1 MQDNLFKILFIIV
14 LFNTGLYSQKVWSV
28 DQVNDADAN
37 PVNELQTIDI
47 SNDTLYIDRANYVLL
62 TSYLDNTNVDTTF
75 LDGRITI
82 LESDIV
88 NKLVWADTLS
98 GANRLATGWDIAQ
111 LTLGVTSDWTGVTNK
126 PAGFAD
132 DIDNVDDADADPT
145 NELFDSTFID
155 GRISTL
161 EGAGYLTSESQ
172 DISLSVNDLSITGG
186 STIDL
191 SGYLDNTDVQDLTL
205 VGNTLAISN
214 DPNTNVDLSPYLDNT
229 DTQLNEA
236 QVDAFVNNNGYLE
249 WSDTIAIRASD
260 GYTQSIAY
268 NNGTNNFDVIMA
280 SPASSFSFNGS
291 ALVDDDELV
300 SVLAARTTDDLT
312 EGATNKY
319 YPSGDKTKVDF
330 ITVTQAV
337 DLDDIETKANS
348 AIQTEVQDLTLVGN
362 TLAISGDPNTD
373 VDLSGYLDNVTI
385 DTTYLDNRIHLLE
398 STNDVDSI
406 IGNELQNIDFNPVT
420 KFLLITGGSGDFI
433 TDFADSTLVAS
444 HATKLA
450 TIESGA
456 TADQTGAEIKSLY
469 EAESNTNAFTDAN
482 VTTLGFITAT
492 EAVNLDLHT
501 DTLGVHT
508 DSITNLH
515 LRMIDVENSTVNDL
529 DIDPANEIQG
539 LTLIGDQLDI
549 SIDSDPPIDLSG
561 YDNSGINLS
570 SVISNGS
577 SAASKITNLTLGT
590 NPLDAANL
598 NNVTNAVAASDA
610 LDLDRDTTNE
620 FQNISLVGTSILLND
635 IYGGTGST
643 VDLDD
648 FTEGLANSGS
658 GVTVSGTGS
667 AIVGTPTSHYSKV
680 KQPNGDFLYV
690 VYGEVV
696 VSITSNP
703 SNDFT
708 VNIPSVYTVSFES
721 ADDARGT
728 VTVWGANKV
737 DAYYELD
744 ADTSNS
750 DIDIMFTG
758 TGVNQNYT
766 INFTIAYNQ

>member
-1 MQDNLFKILFIIV
+1 MKNIIILILLTFCV
-14 LFNTGLYSQKVWSV
+14 LDLSAQKVGSSST
-28 DQVNDADAN
+28 
-37 PVNELQTIDI
+37 PQTIDI
-47 SNDTLYIDRANYVLL
+47 SNDTLYISRSNFALL
-62 TSYLDNTNVDTTF
+62 NPYLDNTNIDTTY
-75 LDGRITI
+75 LDGRIVS
-82 LESDIV
+82 LESGITG
-88 NKLVWADTLS
+88 KLVWADTLS

-132 DIDNVDDADADPT
+132 DTDDVDDADADPT

-249 WSDTIAIRASD
+249 WSDTIAISGVGLATFDDLAAVSAGASD

-539 LTLIGDQLDI
+539 LTKIGNQLDI
-549 SIDSDPPIDLSG
+549 SIDADPPIDLSE
-561 YDNSGINLS
+561 YRQNLS
-570 SVISNGS
+570 DVITQGGS
-577 SAASKITNLTLGT
+577 AGAKILNLTLGT
-590 NPLDAANL
+590 NPTDAANL
-598 NNVTNAVAASDA
+598 NNITNAITASDA

-620 FQNISLVGTSILLND
+620 FQSISLVGTSILLDD
-635 IYGGTGST
+635 IYGNTGST

-648 FTEGLANSGS
+648 FTEGLANTGS
-658 GVTVSGTGS
+658 GITVSGTGS
-667 AIVGTPTSHYSKV
+667 AIVGSPTSHYSKV

-708 VNIPSVYTVSFES
+708 VNIPAVYTVSFEGAS
-721 ADDARGT
+721 DAKGT
-728 VTVWGANKV
+728 VTVWGANKTS
-737 DAYYELD
+737 AYYELD
-744 ADTSNS
+744 ADTGNS